1 MEGRGIGSFKE
12 SVIRSIKHRREG
24 RKRASGERSVTR
36 AHSLMEDKEESVS
49 GRGLCPCLRLLRGQ
63 ARCGRNSAP
72 GCGNMEANGAL
83 TRGAWGCGGDASE
96 KREQDRSEKH

>member
-1 MEGRGIGSFKE
+1 MSLRAHKYFQVHGRGRVG
-12 SVIRSIKHRREG
+12 EG
-24 RKRASGERSVTR
+24 AEKRASGERSVTR